1 MRADAD
7 IVVIGAG
14 IAGVATARA
23 LADGLRSVVLLE
35 QFELGHA
42 RGSSHGT
49 SRIHRLNYGD
59 ERFVRLAQA
68 AGEAWRALEEERGER
83 LLERVGV
90 IDLGPAAPAT
100 AKALAACGVR
110 YETLTADEVA
120 ARWPIR
126 LEPGET
132 AVFQGDGGF
141 LHAARAHAALLGA
154 ALDGGVEVRERTH
167 VEALALERG
176 SVRLSLATGE
186 LVARAVVVTAGAWAP
201 RLLAT
206 VGVELPVVPTRE
218 TVVYLDLP
226 GADGLPPLI
235 DYAGVPAPG
244 QGGVARPG
252 NSTYSLAAP
261 GHGLKAGLHHAGPV
275 ADPDEVGAV
284 DESVAAWVAR
294 WASTRYADIGSQRG
308 AETGVYT
315 STADESFVL
324 ERHGHIVVG
333 SACSGHGF
341 KFAPVVGR
349 TLAALAREASG

>member
-1 MRADAD
+1 
-7 IVVIGAG
+7 VGAG
-14 IAGVATARA
+14 IVGVATARA

-35 QFELGHA
+35 QFALGHA

-68 AGEAWRALEEERGER
+68 AGDAWRALEEERGAR

-100 AKALAACGVR
+100 AKALAACGVV
-110 YETLTADEVA
+110 YETLSADEVA

-126 LEPGET
+126 LEAGET

-141 LHAARAHAALLGA
+141 LHAARAHSALLGA
-154 ALDGGVEVRERTH
+154 AIDGGVEVREQTA
-167 VEALALERG
+167 VQALSLERG
-176 SVRLSLATGE
+176 SVRLVLAGGE
-186 LVARAVVVTAGAWAP
+186 LVAGAVVVTAGAWAP

-235 DYAGVPAPG
+235 DYAGIPAPG
-244 QGGVARPG
+244 EAGIARPG

-261 GHGLKAGLHHAGPV
+261 GRGLKAGLHHAGPV

-284 DESVAAWVAR
+284 DEPVADWVAR
-294 WASTRYADIGSQRG
+294 WAATRYADLGARSG
-308 AETGVYT
+308 AETCVYT
-315 STADESFVL
+315 STADEAFVL
-324 ERHGHIVVG
+324 ERHGRVVVG

-349 TLAALAREASG
+349 TLAALAREAAG

>member
-1 MRADAD
+1 VRADAD

-23 LADGLRSVVLLE
+23 LADGRHSVVLLE

-100 AKALAACGVR
+100 AKALAVSGVR
-110 YETLTADEVA
+110 YETLSADEVA

-141 LHAARAHAALLGA
+141 LHAARAHAALLDSA
-154 ALDGGVEVRERTH
+154 FDGGVEVRERTH
-167 VEALALERG
+167 VEALALARG
-176 SVRLSLATGE
+176 SVRVGLASGE

-201 RLLAT
+201 RLLAM

-294 WASTRYADIGSQRG
+294 WASTRYADAGQRLG
-308 AETGVYT
+308 AETCVYT
-315 STADESFVL
+315 STADEGFVL
-324 ERHGHIVVG
+324 ERHGRVVVG

-349 TLAALAREASG
+349 TLAALAREAAG

>member
-1 MRADAD
+1 VRADAD

-14 IAGVATARA
+14 IVGVATARA

-59 ERFVRLAQA
+59 ERFVRLAQT

-90 IDLGPAAPAT
+90 LDLGPAAPAT
-100 AKALAACGVR
+100 ARALAACGVR
-110 YETLTADEVA
+110 YQTLTADEVA

-126 LEPGET
+126 LEPDET

-141 LHAARAHAALLGA
+141 LHAARAHAALLGSA
-154 ALDGGVEVRERTH
+154 RDGGVEVRERTQ
-167 VEALALERG
+167 VQALTLEQG
-176 SVRLSLATGE
+176 SVRLSLATGD

-226 GADGLPPLI
+226 GADGMPPLI
-235 DYAGVPAPG
+235 DYAGVPAAG

-261 GHGLKAGLHHAGPV
+261 GQGLKAGLHHAGPV

-308 AETGVYT
+308 AETCVYT

-324 ERHGHIVVG
+324 ERHGHVVVG

>member
-14 IAGVATARA
+14 IVGVATARA

-68 AGEAWRALEEERGER
+68 AGEAWRVLEEERGER

-100 AKALAACGVR
+100 VKALAACGVR
-110 YETLTADEVA
+110 YETLTAGEVA
-120 ARWPIR
+120 SHWPIR

-141 LHAARAHAALLGA
+141 LHAARAYATLLGA
-154 ALDGGVEVRERTH
+154 AIDGGIEVRERTH

-186 LVARAVVVTAGAWAP
+186 LIARAVVVTAGAWAP
-201 RLLAT
+201 RLVAT

-261 GHGLKAGLHHAGPV
+261 GRGLKAGLHHAGPV

-284 DESVAAWVAR
+284 DESVAAWVAQ
-294 WASTRYADIGSQRG
+294 WASRRYADIGSPLG
-308 AETGVYT
+308 AETCVYT

-324 ERHGHIVVG
+324 ERHGRVVVG

-349 TLAALAREASG
+349 TLAALAREAAG